1 MVPLGELRHDGLAVT
16 RERTAHAV
24 LLNIVG
30 GHAGFEVLAHL
41 LASGEA
47 QGVPVKGAV
56 LVDTG
61 LVVVGIAQAEGALV
75 RGAHDAH
82 VVGEGHTRL
91 EELVDVV
98 RGGLPGAHL
107 AETSV
112 SLVVIPA
119 VPVADGRAVQ
129 SGTPASI
136 EGVVRDEVAVNG
148 VGPSLARS
156 TTIAVLVGRE
166 NVDVVEG
173 HTAVHADAEA
183 ALAAGLV
190 AFAGLGRDDDGAVRG
205 AGTIKGRG
213 SRTFQD
219 GHRLDVIRVEV
230 LDGVSVVVST
240 HGALL
245 VSAGVVRVVHRH
257 TVHHE
262 ERLVVAGNGAG
273 TTKEHLGGRSDCRAR
288 RHLDTSNLTGEGAHD
303 ILGLGIR
310 EGVIAQLLHGVAQRF
325 LLTAYT
331 EGGHDDFVQCHAAL
345 HRNVYGSTGHFLPD
359 CIVSDEAVDQ
369 DVASRSADI
378 VHAIHVRDDSGVG
391 AFDDHR
397 HSGQGFARLGIRHLT
412 GHALGEGRGGHQA
425 PSCRKQE

>member
-1 MVPLGELRHDGLAVT
+1 MVPLGELRHDRLAVT
-16 RERTAHAV
+16 RKRTAHAV
-24 LLNIVG
+24 LLNVVG
-30 GHAGFEVLAHL
+30 GHAGLEILAHL

-61 LVVVGIAQAEGALV
+61 LVVVRVAQAEGALV

-98 RGGLPGAHL
+98 RGGLPRAHL

-119 VPVADGRAVQ
+119 IPVADRRAVQ
-129 SGTPASI
+129 SGTPASVQ
-136 EGVVRDEVAVNG
+136 GVVRDELAVNG

-156 TTIAVLVGRE
+156 ATIAVLVGRE

-173 HTAVHADAEA
+173 HTAVHTDAEA

-190 AFAGLGRDDDGAVRG
+190 ALAGLGCDDNGAVGGARAIESRG
-205 AGTIKGRG
+205 C
-213 SRTFQD
+213 RTLQD

-245 VSAGVVRVVHRH
+245 VSAGVIRVVHRH

-262 ERLVVAGNGAG
+262 ERLVVAGDGTGAPE
-273 TTKEHLGGRSDCRAR
+273 KDLGGGTNR
-288 RHLDTSNLTGEGAHD
+288 RTRRDLDTGNLTSERADH
-303 ILGLGIR
+303 ILGLGVG
-310 EGVIAQLLHGVAQRF
+310 EGIIAQLLNRVSKRF
-325 LLTAYT
+325 LLTADT
-331 EGGHDDFVQCHAAL
+331 EGGHNDLVQGHAAL
-345 HRNVYGSTGHFLPD
+345 ERNVHRSTGHLLAGR
-359 CIVSDEAVDQ
+359 IVSDEAVHQ
-369 DVASRSADI
+369 DIARGGLDV
-378 VHAIHVRDDSGVG
+378 VHAVHVGDHTGIG
-391 AFDDHR
+391 AFDDDR
-397 HSGQGFARLGIRHLT
+397 HSGQAFASFCVRHLT
-412 GHALGEGRGGHQA
+412 GHALGEGRRGHQT
-425 PSCRKQE
+425 PSCRQQE